1 MRMGSSEYPRPR
13 TGGERTPG
21 ASTSLVTAFFDFVN
35 GFALV
40 VSFLF
45 FDDEAGA
52 ATKAEDVAAA
62 AEDVKPSEDVTAAA
76 AEGLTTT
83 AAEGS
88 KHYICGRNM
97 YKTKNESKNK
107 VKLWQR
113 FKSCTLINNL
123 K

>member
-21 ASTSLVTAFFDFVN
+21 ASTSMVTAFFDFVN
-35 GFALV
+35 GFALG

-62 AEDVKPSEDVTAAA
+62 EDVTTSEDVTAAA
-76 AEGLTTT
+76 AEGFTTT
-83 AAEGS
+83 AAEGL
-88 KHYICGRNM
+88 KHYI
-97 YKTKNESKNK
+97 YSIFESQNY
-107 VKLWQR
+107 R
-113 FKSCTLINNL
+113 YISIYLISRYIDSRYIDL
-123 K
+123 